1 MSKKLVLTK
10 LNIPSIAPADVAVL
24 YEDNKA
30 TYMDIFYEDEPF
42 VLGNIYVAHVNDVV
56 KNINAAFVEYSPG
69 KKAYLSLENTEN
81 TFFINRK
88 NTTKICQGDNILVQ
102 IKKEPIKTK
111 DAVCSTCIE
120 FSSNYVVLTY
130 GVAGI
135 NVSTKIKDNSL
146 RQSLSNYCSDIIS
159 DIMSGRDI

>member
-88 NTTKICQGDNILVQ
+88 NTTNKRQQ
-102 IKKEPIKTK
+102 I
-111 DAVCSTCIE
+111 
-120 FSSNYVVLTY
+120 SSKL
-130 GVAGI
+130 
-135 NVSTKIKDNSL
+135 
-146 RQSLSNYCSDIIS
+146 QSLMVSLFNSNEN
-159 DIMSGRDI
+159 